1 MIKRTKFD
9 TINVIPLVDITL
21 VLLVIVLSTSTFL
34 NSSLK
39 LELPSSTANTKPIT
53 KDTITITITKDNIVY
68 FNNQKITKQQLKKKI
83 QSYSLQQAYVIKG
96 DRRSNFEEFI
106 TIIDIFKQ
114 LNIKNVSILTSGV

>member
-83 QSYSLQQAYVIKG
+83 QSYSLQQAYIIKG